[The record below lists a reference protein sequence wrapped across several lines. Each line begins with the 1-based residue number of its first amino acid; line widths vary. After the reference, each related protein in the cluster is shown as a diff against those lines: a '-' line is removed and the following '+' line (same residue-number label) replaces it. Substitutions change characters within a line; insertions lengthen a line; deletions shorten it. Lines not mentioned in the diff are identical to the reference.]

1 MTTNT
6 NTLLEKKNPHL
17 RDANITFEPVA
28 HKYTIHDGRVY
39 ATTYD
44 EGCKPPYISVTT
56 WIHSHFENFDA
67 DAIISRM
74 MASPKWPLSAYY
86 GKTREEIKA
95 GWDKSR
101 DEAADAG
108 TKLHYAIECYYNG
121 GAAPGPPYNGGA
133 APGPSYNGGS
143 APGPS
148 YNGGSAPGPPQADT
162 VTHIGGPGG
171 VTPNGGPGGVTPIG
185 GSGGH
190 APEYNYFINFT
201 KKHAADFVP
210 YRTEWMVY
218 DEEVRIAGSIDML
231 FEDPLEEG
239 VLMIYDW
246 KRSKEI
252 KKTSGFDMKYATTE
266 CINHLP
272 DSNFWHYSLQL
283 NIYKAII
290 ERNYGKKV
298 TRLMLVCLHP
308 NNKNGDYILVKVPD
322 LQAEVRELFEERKK
336 QLTH

>member
-28 HKYTIHDGRVY
+28 HKYTIQDGRVY

-108 TKLHYAIECYYNG
+108 TKLHYAIECYYNR
-121 GAAPGPPYNGGA
+121 GAAPEPPYNRGA
-133 APGPSYNGGS
+133 A
-143 APGPS
+143 
-148 YNGGSAPGPPQADT
+148 PQADT
-162 VTHIGGPGG
+162 K
-171 VTPNGGPGGVTPIG
+171 G

-239 VLMIYDW
+239 ALMIYDW

-290 ERNYGKKV
+290 ERNYDKKV

-308 NNKNGDYILVKVPD
+308 NNKNGDYIVVKVPD

-336 QLTH
+336 QLAH